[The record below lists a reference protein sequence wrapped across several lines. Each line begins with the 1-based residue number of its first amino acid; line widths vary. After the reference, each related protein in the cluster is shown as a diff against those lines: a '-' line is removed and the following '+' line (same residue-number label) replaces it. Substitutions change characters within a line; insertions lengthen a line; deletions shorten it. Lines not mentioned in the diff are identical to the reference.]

1 MKTKIA
7 ASLLVLAAV
16 AGPAAAAAPTYGTP
30 QGELACAGLLDLAFR
45 SSSTAAKPDPKTVT
59 VTAMAF
65 SFFVGRVNQAQPRA
79 TPAEIKAAA
88 AKLTPDERNAYG
100 NLCLKKAGEVMSP
113 LLR

>member
-1 MKTKIA
+1 MK
-7 ASLLVLAAV
+7 
-16 AGPAAAAAPTYGTP
+16 AAARHAKALQNEEFRVSLARELADE

-45 SSSTAAKPDPKTVT
+45 SSSAAAKPDPKTVT

-65 SFFVGRVNQAQPRA
+65 SFFVGRVNAAQPRA

-88 AKLTPDERNAYG
+88 AKLTPEERNAYG

-113 LLR
+113 LMR

>member
-7 ASLLVLAAV
+7 ASLLALTAL
-16 AGPAAAAAPTYGTP
+16 AGPAAAAPPQYGTP

-65 SFFVGRVNQAQPRA
+65 SFFVGRVNQSQPRA

-88 AKLTPDERNAYG
+88 VKLSTEDRNTYG
-100 NLCLKKAGEVMSP
+100 NLCLKKAGEAMSP